1 MKSLGII
8 HMEINAT
15 FTKENKIMNKVSTYD
30 YSELDIHQE
39 SKLYFACLVDEVE
52 GFTIQLDAD
61 KQESTI
67 IFK

>member
-1 MKSLGII
+1 
-8 HMEINAT
+8 
-15 FTKENKIMNKVSTYD
+15 MNKVSTYD

-39 SKLYFACLVDEVE
+39 SKLYFACLVEDVE

-61 KQESTI
+61 KQVATV

>member
-1 MKSLGII
+1 MDMI
-8 HMEINAT
+8 
-15 FTKENKIMNKVSTYD
+15 STYD

-39 SKLYFACLVDEVE
+39 NKLYFACLVEDVE

-61 KQESTI
+61 KQQPTI

>member
-1 MKSLGII
+1 MD
-8 HMEINAT
+8 
-15 FTKENKIMNKVSTYD
+15 KVSTYD

-39 SKLYFACLVDEVE
+39 NKLYFACLVDEVE

>member
-1 MKSLGII
+1 MKELIK
-8 HMEINAT
+8 MD
-15 FTKENKIMNKVSTYD
+15 KVSTYD

-39 SKLYFACLVDEVE
+39 NKLYFACLVEDVE

-61 KQESTI
+61 KQQSTI

>member
-1 MKSLGII
+1 MD
-8 HMEINAT
+8 
-15 FTKENKIMNKVSTYD
+15 KVSTYE

-39 SKLYFACLVDEVE
+39 SKLYFACLVEDVE

-61 KQESTI
+61 NQEAAI

>member
-1 MKSLGII
+1 MD
-8 HMEINAT
+8 
-15 FTKENKIMNKVSTYD
+15 KVSTYD

-61 KQESTI
+61 SQTAKI